1 MIARNAKKKTN
12 VILLKKKER
21 KKKDIKDDLCITCK
35 KYYPN

>member
-1 MIARNAKKKTN
+1 MQKKTN
-12 VILLKKKER
+12 ERYSIKKKER